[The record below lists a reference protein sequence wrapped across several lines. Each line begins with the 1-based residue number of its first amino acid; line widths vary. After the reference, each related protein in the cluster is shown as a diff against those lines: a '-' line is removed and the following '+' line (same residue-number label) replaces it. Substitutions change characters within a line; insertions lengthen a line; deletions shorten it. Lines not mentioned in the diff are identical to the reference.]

1 MLSWADCMI
10 ESSPL
15 SGNQPRDLRKLDSL
29 TPNLVPLILTRRTC
43 ILISMLHIRA
53 LIKPDRVIVFDTAG
67 STESE
72 IQRRFKWHLER
83 HVRAGLKASAEDVED
98 EGMSYEHR

>member
-1 MLSWADCMI
+1 M
-10 ESSPL
+10 
-15 SGNQPRDLRKLDSL
+15 RKLDSL
-29 TPNLVPLILTRRTC
+29 TPNLVPLILARRTC

-67 STESE
+67 TVESDV
-72 IQRRFKWHLER
+72 QRRFKWHLER
-83 HVRAGLKASAEDVED
+83 HVRAGMKSSMDELEE